1 MARGESRFRL
11 TLHYDGTRF
20 FGWQMQPDVRTVQG
34 ELQATLERLTGAHR
48 TVTAAG
54 RTDRGVHATGQMVA
68 VALPPRWTAASLQRA
83 LNARLPGDIWVA
95 EAHPA
100 PSAFHP
106 RYDATAREYGYRL
119 GLAARSRSP
128 FHRAW
133 CWPLARTTG
142 DGAPTRA
149 DLDVEALHA
158 AAALL
163 PGDKSF
169 AAFARAG
176 QEKRGD
182 RCTVTEARWD
192 PWALGM
198 EFTVIANR
206 FLHHMVRY
214 LVGTMVDIAR
224 GRRPLHDMR
233 AMLEG
238 NVDGLVTSPPAPASG
253 LFLRRVSY
261 PRSAIARGAASSDR
275 SSTRPDSA
283 TKRSEMRSRTAAHN
297 AAIPDGSPTNPG
309 STEMPADAPPASTRS
324 VPAADTVLLDSD
336 TDRPRAGSAN
346 HS

>member
-1 MARGESRFRL
+1 MARGQRRIRL

-20 FGWQMQPDVRTVQG
+20 FGWQMQPEVRTVQG

-54 RTDRGVHATGQMVA
+54 RTDRGVHATGQVVA
-68 VALPPRWTAASLQRA
+68 VALPPRWSAATLLRA

-95 EAHPA
+95 EAHAA
-100 PSAFHP
+100 PPAFHP

-119 GLAARSRSP
+119 GLASRSRSP
-128 FHRAW
+128 FHRPW
-133 CWPLARTTG
+133 CWPLAHLTG
-142 DGAPTRA
+142 DTTSTTA
-149 DLDVEALHA
+149 DLDVEVLHA

-163 PGDKSF
+163 PGEKSF

-176 QEKRGD
+176 QEHRGD
-182 RCTVTEARWD
+182 RCTVTEARWV

-198 EFTVIANR
+198 EFTILANR

-224 GRRPLHDMR
+224 GRRPLDDMR

-238 NVDGLVTSPPAPASG
+238 NADRLVTSPPAPAAG

-261 PRSAIARGAASSDR
+261 PAHAIARNAAVPD
-275 SSTRPDSA
+275 DSA
-283 TKRSEMRSRTAAHN
+283 MDSGNTA
-297 AAIPDGSPTNPG
+297 T
-309 STEMPADAPPASTRS
+309 
-324 VPAADTVLLDSD
+324 AADTLPESAGSVPFADPALLDSD
-336 TDRPRAGSAN
+336 TDRPLAGSAN